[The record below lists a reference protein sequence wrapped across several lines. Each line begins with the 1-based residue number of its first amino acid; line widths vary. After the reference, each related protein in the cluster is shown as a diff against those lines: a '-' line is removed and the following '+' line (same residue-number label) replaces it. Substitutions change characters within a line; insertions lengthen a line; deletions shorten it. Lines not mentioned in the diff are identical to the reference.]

1 MQAFFT
7 HPPYAGNIMANSDAA
22 RGKHLKALREAA
34 GLSMRELAR
43 QIGEDHSNV
52 RYWEQGGSLPRS
64 DVLLPMAK
72 ALGVTVEEVLGEP
85 KPRRI
90 VTPAGKMRHLFEAAS
105 KLPRSQ
111 QEKILGIL
119 QPFIREHANSKAA

>member
-7 HPPYAGNIMANSDAA
+7 HAVYAGFMASNTA

-43 QIGEDHSNV
+43 QIGVDHSNV
-52 RYWEQGGSLPRS
+52 RYWEKSGTVPRS

-72 ALGVTVEEVLGEP
+72 ALGVTVEELLGEP
-85 KPRRI
+85 KPQRV
-90 VTPAGKMRHLFEAAS
+90 VTPAGKMRLLFEAAS

-111 QEKILGIL
+111 QEKIQDIL
-119 QPFIREHANSKAA
+119 EPYIRQQINRKAA